1 MPASFLP
8 EGGKREVLRFA
19 LNELQRILACIS
31 AAVIAAIS
39 ALVLS
44 YLQEPAS
51 VAFATTAVR
60 I

>member
-1 MPASFLP
+1 MRIF
-8 EGGKREVLRFA
+8 
-19 LNELQRILACIS
+19 ILACIS